1 MLGQMK
7 RLAPVALVIAVA
19 CGRPGDAPAPASA
32 SGSVHASASISA
44 SPPAPSSAPSLAV
57 GRGVPCGAMG
67 CTQYETI
74 EQAFEAILAEKPR
87 VLAVGEAHAQKG
99 KEGIPSSAKRFTE
112 SVLPLLGGRASDLVV
127 ELLMPNPKCEK
138 RTEEVREKQAP
149 ATTKQAAT
157 NQNEYVA
164 MGEAA
169 RRLQI
174 VPDLLRPSCEDLEAI
189 AKAGPDAI
197 AASLETIARLTRVQ
211 VEKLL
216 DRNARTPGDED
227 KLVVTYGGALH
238 NDLAPPPERAAWS
251 FGPALSAKVADRY
264 VEVDLFVPEYV
275 EDTEIWKKFEWY
287 AHYDKQ
293 KLGGKVTVF
302 SPRPRG
308 YVVLFALGAK
318 GRHGA
323 SPRPAP

>member
-1 MLGQMK
+1 M
-7 RLAPVALVIAVA
+7 
-19 CGRPGDAPAPASA
+19 
-32 SGSVHASASISA
+32 
-44 SPPAPSSAPSLAV
+44 
-57 GRGVPCGAMG
+57 
-67 CTQYETI
+67 QYDTV
-74 EQAFEAILAEKPR
+74 EQAFQAILASKPR

-99 KEGIPSSAKRFTE
+99 KEGIASSAKRFTE
-112 SVLPLLGGRASDLVV
+112 SVLPLLEGRASDLLV
-127 ELLMPNPKCEK
+127 ELLMPNPKCTK

-149 ATTKQAAT
+149 VTTKQAAT
-157 NQNEYVA
+157 NQNEYVL

-169 RRLQI
+169 RKLRV
-174 VPDLLRPSCEDLEAI
+174 VPDLLRPSCEDLDAI

-197 AASLETIARLTRVQ
+197 AVSLETIARLTRVQ
-211 VEKLL
+211 AEKLL

-238 NDLAPPPERAAWS
+238 NDLSPPSDRAAWS

-264 VEVDLFVPEYV
+264 VEVDLFVPEFV
-275 EDTEIWKKFEWY
+275 EDTDNWKKLEWY
-287 AHYDKQ
+287 PHYDKQ

-318 GRHGA
+318 
-323 SPRPAP
+323 